1 MSNRIGIIGDKG
13 SVMVFKLVGF
23 DVRYAANEAE
33 ARLHVDNMAK
43 NKYGIIYL
51 TESLM
56 ENMGDVIEH
65 YKMMVEPAI
74 ICIPTYQGTT
84 GFGKKQLE
92 EFTEKAVGLNI
103 LT

>member
-1 MSNRIGIIGDKG
+1 MSSRIGVIGDKG

-23 DVRYAANEAE
+23 DVRYAENEAQ
-33 ARLHVDNMAK
+33 ARRHVDDMAK
-43 NKYGIIYL
+43 SKYGIIYL

-56 ENMGDVIEH
+56 EKMEDVVEH
-65 YKMMVEPAI
+65 YRMMAVPAI

-92 EFTEKAVGLNI
+92 EFTEKAVGMNI
-103 LT
+103 L